1 MPRIGMNPMRGQ
13 KIDRSPARIT
23 LAVLTYLPQ
32 EIGYFEHRFDVTRL
46 CIESLIANTP
56 QPYDL
61 MVFDNGSCPL
71 MKDYLVDLFN
81 AEKIQ
86 HLVLARHNVGKL
98 NALQSIFKTAPGEIV
113 AYTDDDVFFLPGW
126 LEEHLKILENYPDV
140 GLMTGF
146 YIRSHM
152 RYATKSLEQF
162 AERDDVQVE
171 QGNLV
176 PVEVE
181 EHYAENMGRTWDQ
194 YQVEVEGLQ
203 DIRFDYKSLPALAS
217 AGHHQFVAYREVVLK
232 ALPQERDDH
241 LMGKMVEFE
250 TRIDELGCLR
260 LSTNEP
266 VTRLLG
272 NVVNSKILEEAR
284 TFGIK
289 VDSYQSH
296 QDQPSSKVKT
306 KSPLLLR
313 RILQSL
319 YNQLHHYLYSER
331 R

>member
-61 MVFDNGSCPL
+61 MVFDNGSCSL
-71 MKDYLVDLFN
+71 MTDYLLGLLN
-81 AEKIQ
+81 TNKIQ
-86 HLVLARHNVGKL
+86 YLILSRCNVGKL
-98 NALQSIFKTAPGEIV
+98 NALQSIFKIAPGEIV

-126 LEEHLKILENYPDV
+126 LEEHLKILENYPNV

-152 RYATKSLEQF
+152 RYATQTLEQF
-162 AERDDVQVE
+162 AERDDVHIE

-176 PVEVE
+176 PFEVE
-181 EHYAENMGRTWDQ
+181 EHYAENMGRTWNQ
-194 YQVEVEGLQ
+194 YQAEVEGLQ
-203 DIRFDYKSLPALAS
+203 DIRYYFKSLPALAS
-217 AGHHQFVAYREVVLK
+217 AGHHQFVAYRDIALK

-250 TRIDELGCLR
+250 IRVDELGYLR

-272 NVVNSKILEEAR
+272 NIVNSKILEEAR
-284 TFGIK
+284 TFGIP

-296 QDQPSSKVKT
+296 QDQPPSKP
-306 KSPLLLR
+306 PLLLR

-319 YNQLHHYLYSER
+319 YNRLHHYLYSER
-331 R
+331 RL